1 MFEKTRLSLF
11 SRKNLLSRTVAHHI
25 PEITKY
31 RDISGCSIYPTTF
44 MRSELDRKHN
54 KDYKD
59 NRVLENKQCEF
70 LCRIIALFSLG
81 TLSLTKFAAI

>member
-1 MFEKTRLSLF
+1 MFETTRLSLF
-11 SRKNLLSRTVAHHI
+11 SRKNLLARTVAHNI

-44 MRSELDRKHN
+44 MRSEWDRKHN

-59 NRVLENKQCEF
+59 NGVFREQIMRVFFTSCVGRILRCF
-70 LCRIIALFSLG
+70 LWE
-81 TLSLTKFAAI
+81 LSR